1 MKTCCPKYTIYM
13 VLHSLMLMDPLEAPP
28 QIFDMNQ
35 EEGKK
40 RKERRG
46 RRNEEGEKE
55 KEGARMM

>member
-1 MKTCCPKYTIYM
+1 M

-35 EEGKK
+35 EEEK
-40 RKERRG
+40 KERRG

-55 KEGARMM
+55 NEGARMM

>member
-35 EEGKK
+35 EEEKKKK
-40 RKERRG
+40 R
-46 RRNEEGEKE
+46 EKR
-55 KEGARMM
+55 KKK